1 MPSDAA
7 ASILSF
13 IEQARQRFQPQ
24 QPETFWNCEALFG
37 NLARSDFLH
46 QAVREEL
53 GRLADNADYS
63 GAWHAH
69 EWVLH
74 KHGPFVL
81 SVSLH
86 EQAQR
91 YIHALPYL
99 GMYLPLHAPLTGQR
113 HRLPA
118 AYRND
123 VFDPQLRLGPAETF
137 RIEAGEVFQLHSA
150 EWAYDLSIDTPQVL
164 LKFFTTPVRMLEW
177 LFNRDT
183 LQAWQANDADLSFTQ
198 LRVAADILGKFAHQS
213 SLPALQQLT
222 RYPHHSVRWAAVQ
235 SLGRLSRREALE
247 ALQRAVKDPHPHVS
261 RAAQKTLASLQ
272 ARS

>member
-74 KHGPFVL
+74 KSGPFVL

-86 EQAQR
+86 EQSQR
-91 YIHALPYL
+91 YLHALPYL
-99 GMYLPLHAPLTGQR
+99 GLYCPLRQALRGRR
-113 HRLPA
+113 HRLPTH
-118 AYRND
+118 YRNE
-123 VFDPQLRLGPAETF
+123 VFDPQLRLMQGETLEIAE
-137 RIEAGEVFQLHSA
+137 GQVLSLHSG
-150 EWAYDLSIDTPQVL
+150 EWVYDFDIDTPQLL

-222 RYPHHSVRWAAVQ
+222 RYPHHSVRWAAIQ
-235 SLGRLSRREALE
+235 SLGRLSRRDALE
-247 ALQRAVKDPHPHVS
+247 ALQRAAKDPHPHVS
-261 RAAQKTLASLQ
+261 RAAQKALANLQ
-272 ARS
+272 VKS